1 MSNSNPIP
9 TLQNDS
15 PTAAVRPEAESAVAD
30 LVVASGDEIKGGPS
44 GSSTWGGSTRLNHNE
59 PTAQDEETEPERPAD
74 LPPATDEE
82 IKGSSGTGTF
92 GGSTR
97 LNHNEP
103 TAQDEDV
110 EPELPA
116 DLPPVADDEV
126 KGGPSGSC
134 TSGGSTRLN
143 HNESVSFDDSM

>member
-9 TLQNDS
+9 TLHSDS
-15 PTAAVRPEAESAVAD
+15 TTAAVRPEAESAVAD

-44 GSSTWGGSTRLNHNE
+44 GSSTS
-59 PTAQDEETEPERPAD
+59 
-74 LPPATDEE
+74 
-82 IKGSSGTGTF
+82 